1 MSTRVGCAQAHV
13 WGTHAR
19 QCAPQEKGLEGE
31 PAHRLPHEKANH
43 FHFQEEALRMLSLVT
58 HWARVD
64 DAELGRPKLSGQEEA
79 NPLAVPMMLLYVI
92 DEVCRDDEELRQSYC
107 EDEEWAVQQI
117 LKHLQVNSNT
127 FF

>member
-1 MSTRVGCAQAHV
+1 
-13 WGTHAR
+13 
-19 QCAPQEKGLEGE
+19 
-31 PAHRLPHEKANH
+31 
-43 FHFQEEALRMLSLVT
+43 MLSLVT

-127 FF
+127 SFSLLTFLRLVTQPFFLNESMRDKRERSLRKGREICYLTPATT